1 MRLCADWYLFM
12 HNPPAMVV
20 HKERFRRPEQY
31 EIGARLR
38 PVFDDFHLLRME
50 GSSEYPRHQHTNYEV
65 ILIERGPYRC
75 ELNATELT
83 LVDGQTLIIKPG
95 DFHQDHLGDGQRHYV
110 LHFRVLEPGTG
121 KPGVPLFRPDVR
133 AFEQVCRG
141 DYAGETWFLR
151 ELRREAEAAG
161 VYAGAVQDSLLEAL
175 FWRLVRGLDPAA
187 LSQEMRQLPAVVA
200 RREEIAN
207 VMAGFVARNPTVAEL
222 AAALAVSPR
231 HLTNQ
236 CVALFGRPPARLL
249 LELKVRRA
257 EELLHYRAQRVRE
270 VSDALG
276 FANPYHFS
284 RVFRRIRGCAPSRWS
299 RPQARRSRG

>member
-1 MRLCADWYLFM
+1 MT
-12 HNPPAMVV
+12 V
-20 HKERFRRPEQY
+20 HKERFRRPQQS
-31 EIGARLR
+31 GVAARLR

-50 GSSEYPRHQHTNYEV
+50 GSCEYPRHQHTNYEV

-75 ELNATELT
+75 ELNGIELT

-95 DFHQDHLGDGQRHYV
+95 DLHQDHLADGQRHYV
-110 LHFRVLEPGTG
+110 LHFRVLDPETG
-121 KPGVPLFRPDVR
+121 KPGMPLFRPDVP
-133 AFEQVCRG
+133 AGDQVCRG
-141 DYAGETWFLR
+141 DYASETWFLT

-161 VYAGAVQDSLLEAL
+161 EYAGAVQDSLLEAL
-175 FWRLVRGLDPAA
+175 FWRLVRGLDPEA
-187 LSQEMRQLPAVVA
+187 LSREMRQLPAAAA

-207 VMAGFVARNPTVAEL
+207 VMAKFVERNPTVREL
-222 AAALAVSPR
+222 AAALGMSPR

-257 EELLHYRAQRVRE
+257 EELLQYRAQRVRE

-284 RVFRRIRGCAPSRWS
+284 RAFRRIRGQAPSRWS
-299 RPQARRSRG
+299 KAQARRARS